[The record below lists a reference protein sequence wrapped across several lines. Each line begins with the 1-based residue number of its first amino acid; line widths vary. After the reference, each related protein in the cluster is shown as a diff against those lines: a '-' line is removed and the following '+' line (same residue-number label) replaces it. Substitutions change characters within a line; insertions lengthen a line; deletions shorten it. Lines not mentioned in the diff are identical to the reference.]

1 MDEGKEK
8 MRKNVAFTYTPSL
21 QIGTATHSEI
31 DHRYVLWCLVY
42 AVLRAIHMLG
52 STVPNEI
59 HSSPFIMI

>member
-31 DHRYVLWCLVY
+31 LRVHR
-42 AVLRAIHMLG
+42 
-52 STVPNEI
+52 S
-59 HSSPFIMI
+59 